1 MQARPYVLGSAFLY
15 SFLEP
20 NAASLSFVPRCT
32 IFLKTDCRGQ
42 MTGHGQSKAHESVI
56 DENLRR
62 VYQEAVDEG
71 IPDRF
76 KSLLEQLKKQDRDGE
91 KGK

>member
-1 MQARPYVLGSAFLY
+1 MSVQ
-15 SFLEP
+15 
-20 NAASLSFVPRCT
+20 
-32 IFLKTDCRGQ
+32 K
-42 MTGHGQSKAHESVI
+42 QSRQSEEII

-76 KSLLEQLKKQDRDGE
+76 KSLLDQLKDQDKSQGRANE
-91 KGK
+91 

>member
-1 MQARPYVLGSAFLY
+1 
-15 SFLEP
+15 
-20 NAASLSFVPRCT
+20 
-32 IFLKTDCRGQ
+32 
-42 MTGHGQSKAHESVI
+42 MTGNGQNKTHEGVI

-76 KSLLEQLKKQDRDGE
+76 KSLLEQLKQQDLDVCDGE
-91 KGK
+91 DKTT

>member
-1 MQARPYVLGSAFLY
+1 MA
-15 SFLEP
+15 
-20 NAASLSFVPRCT
+20 
-32 IFLKTDCRGQ
+32 GQ
-42 MTGHGQSKAHESVI
+42 EQKKQQSGVI

-76 KSLLEQLKKQDRDGE
+76 KTLLDQLKQQDSD
-91 KGK
+91 KGKDQ

>member
-1 MQARPYVLGSAFLY
+1 MS
-15 SFLEP
+15 
-20 NAASLSFVPRCT
+20 
-32 IFLKTDCRGQ
+32 GQ
-42 MTGHGQSKAHESVI
+42 EQSKQREEVI

-76 KSLLEQLKKQDRDGE
+76 KSLLEQLKQQDVGQ
-91 KGK
+91 GKNK